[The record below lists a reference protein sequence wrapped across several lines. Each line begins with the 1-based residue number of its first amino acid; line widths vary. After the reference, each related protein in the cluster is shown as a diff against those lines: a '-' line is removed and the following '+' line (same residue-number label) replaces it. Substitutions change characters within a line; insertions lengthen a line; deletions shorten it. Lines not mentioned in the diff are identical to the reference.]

1 MKVLFALVLTL
12 LLAAGGPASAQ
23 ECGGCNVNI
32 LGEDVVHVGDTKI
45 YFVTPNH
52 PNIPYTQFWDSYGY
66 LAPFASIIDQGK
78 TANGI
83 EWVMVGFSQPGDVW
97 LTYDG
102 LYPGMTQDFGEL
114 YIRIEP

>member
-1 MKVLFALVLTL
+1 MKVFFALVLTL

-32 LGEDVVHVGDTKI
+32 LGEDVVHVGDAKI

-66 LAPFASIIDQGK
+66 MAPFASILDQ
-78 TANGI
+78 
-83 EWVMVGFSQPGDVW
+83 
-97 LTYDG
+97 
-102 LYPGMTQDFGEL
+102 
-114 YIRIEP
+114 